1 MIRHKFTA
9 DDWKAIKLIYND
21 DGTRKV
27 YPPRKGVMQA
37 EYYQKSWYKDDFN
50 PHDQMDVWY
59 NNKFPGYDWKKHKAY
74 KLWSDIIN
82 PLAKEKYGLV
92 LKDDILYL
100 KKVVGGLMVDETKA
114 RTLKAKVK
122 ISNLKDKSLKEKLTI
137 IENLFNNK

>member
-1 MIRHKFTA
+1 MIKHKFTA
-9 DDWKAIKLIYND
+9 DDWAAILFTYNP

-37 EYYQKSWYKDDFN
+37 EYYQKNWYRDITQWNTSTFDREK
-50 PHDQMDVWY
+50 Y
-59 NNKFPGYDWKKHKAY
+59 SAY
-74 KLWSDIIN
+74 KSNSRIIN
-82 PLAKEKYGLV
+82 ALAKEKYGIV

-122 ISNLKDKSLKEKLTI
+122 LSDLKNKSLKEQLTI
-137 IENLFNNK
+137 IENLFNNN

>member
-37 EYYQKSWYKDDFN
+37 EYYQKAWYSDSVFDYKNFDR
-50 PHDQMDVWY
+50 
-59 NNKFPGYDWKKHKAY
+59 KKHYEY
-74 KLWSDIIN
+74 KKNSRIIN
-82 PLAKEKYGLV
+82 ALAKEKYGLV

-122 ISNLKDKSLKEKLTI
+122 LSDLKDKSLKEQLTI

>member
-1 MIRHKFTA
+1 MIKYEFNA
-9 DDWKAIKLIYND
+9 DDWKAIKLTYND

-27 YPPRKGVMQA
+27 YPPKKGHLNV
-37 EYYQKSWYKDDFN
+37 EYYQKAWYKDDYN
-50 PHDQMDVWY
+50 PHDPMDVWY

-74 KLWSDIIN
+74 KAKSLIIN
-82 PLAKEKYGLV
+82 ALAKEKYGLV

-122 ISNLKDKSLKEKLTI
+122 LSDLKDKSLKEQLTI